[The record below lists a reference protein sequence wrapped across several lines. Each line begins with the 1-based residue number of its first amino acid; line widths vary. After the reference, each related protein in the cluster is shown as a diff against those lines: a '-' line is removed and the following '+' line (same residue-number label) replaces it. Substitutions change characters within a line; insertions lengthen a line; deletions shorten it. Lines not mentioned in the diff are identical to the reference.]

1 MPGYRVFVIGDQGRF
16 VKSEAFEVVD
26 DACAVNE
33 AKRLAENRAFEL
45 WQRDRKIGK
54 FDGRPS

>member
-1 MPGYRVFVIGDQGRF
+1 MPGYRIFVIGEQGRF
-16 VKSEAFEVVD
+16 VKSEAFEDTD
-26 DACAVNE
+26 DQCAIDN

-54 FDGRPS
+54 FDAKLS